1 MSNIIACYPGT
12 FDPITL
18 GHLDVIKRAT
28 RLFSKLIIA
37 VAESTKKNTWFTTK
51 ERLSLIKESVKEV
64 NLDLDKVEI
73 VSFNSLLVDFCK
85 KKNIK
90 VIVRGIRVVSDM
102 EHEFGMAF
110 LNRKLAPYIETIFL
124 MPDEKYAYVSSS
136 AVREIA
142 FYGGSLS
149 CFVTKCVE
157 KALREKV
164 KEIRKKINILKE

>member
-85 KKNIK
+85 KKLDGK
-90 VIVRGIRVVSDM
+90 LRYSLGT
-102 EHEFGMAF
+102 FGG
-110 LNRKLAPYIETIFL
+110 KGKI
-124 MPDEKYAYVSSS
+124 
-136 AVREIA
+136 IA
-142 FYGGSLS
+142 CVDVEYDVPSYKPANQ
-149 CFVTKCVE
+149 CFDNTPRAC
-157 KALREKV
+157 
-164 KEIRKKINILKE
+164 